1 MANVIN
7 LLGLKFGRLIV
18 ISKNEIK
25 GNRRQVKWNCECDCG
40 NKHTVTGESLRS
52 GKSKSC
58 GCLLKEARHVKNK
71 NSDREKAMLLLIYS
85 PLKKRHKNKFK
96 NENYIDFELFKKL
109 SLSNCFYCNTEPLNT
124 QSDIRYE
131 TRGGKKEKLI
141 ITDFV
146 LKYNGIDRIDSS
158 KGYELNNV
166 VPCCKNCNS
175 AKMELSINDFKNQI
189 KKIYEYWASK

>member
-7 LLGLKFGRLIV
+7 LVGLKFGRLLV

-25 GNRRQVKWNCECDCG
+25 GNNRQIRWDCKCDCG
-40 NKHTVTGESLRS
+40 NKHSVTGESLRS

-85 PLKKRHKNKFK
+85 PLKKRHRQKFN

-109 SLSNCFYCNTEPLNT
+109 SLSNCFYCNSEPLNT
-124 QSDIRYE
+124 QPDVRYE
-131 TRGGKKEKLI
+131 TRCNKKEKLV

-166 VPCCKNCNS
+166 VSCCKNCNS
-175 AKMELSINDFKNQI
+175 AKMELSIIDFKNQI
-189 KKIYEYWASK
+189 KKIYEHWASK

>member
-1 MANVIN
+1 MANAID
-7 LLGLKFGRLIV
+7 LTGKIYGRLKV
-18 ISKNEIK
+18 MSRNETK
-25 GNRRQVKWNCECDCG
+25 GNRRQVRWNCICMCG
-40 NKHTVTGESLRS
+40 NNHTVTGESLRS

-58 GCLLKEARHVKNK
+58 GCLGKEARHVKNK

-85 PLKKRHKNKFK
+85 SLKKRHKNKFK

-131 TRGGKKEKLI
+131 TRGGQKEKLI

>member
-1 MANVIN
+1 MANVID
-7 LLGLKFGRLIV
+7 LVGLKFGRLVV

-25 GNRRQVKWNCECDCG
+25 GNRRQVRWDCECDCG

-85 PLKKRHKNKFK
+85 PLKKRHRQKFN
-96 NENYIDFELFKKL
+96 NENYIHFELFKEL

-124 QSDIRYE
+124 KSDIRYE

-166 VPCCKNCNS
+166 VPCCKNFNS
-175 AKMELSINDFKNQI
+175 AKMELSIEQFKNHI
-189 KKIYEYWASK
+189 IKIYENFILR